1 MNDPVLPGTPEPVA
15 SAQYSWGG
23 EMTLVQTI
31 VETLSSASGRAPE
44 ELPPLHHVVD
54 VDALET
60 IFGPRGDGQLRPVT
74 GEISFVVENHEVVVK
89 SHGRVLVRRAD

>member
-1 MNDPVLPGTPEPVA
+1 MSDPIIQRTSEPVA

-31 VETLSSASGRAPE
+31 VETFSSASGLAPE

-54 VDALET
+54 VDALES
-60 IFGPRGDGQLRPVT
+60 IFGPRCDGQLRSVT
-74 GEISFVVENHEVVVK
+74 GEVSFNYQDHEVVVK
-89 SHGRVLVRRAD
+89 SHGRVLVHRAD